1 LKTLSQSGVIAVSN
15 VTIGVKG
22 EISDK
27 IKNIKICIG
36 DTIDENWDLTGI
48 RLSIKAYS
56 DS

>member
-22 EISDK
+22 DISDK

-36 DTIDENWDLTGI
+36 DTIDENWELTGI